1 MLKFITQ
8 FMKKNARPTLHGG
21 GMRNEDCQKNNLKRK
36 PKNFVKCL
44 IKSPLI

>member
-8 FMKKNARPTLHGG
+8 FMKKSVRPILHSG
-21 GMRNEDCQKNNLKRK
+21 GMRNEDCQKNNLKRN

-44 IKSPLI
+44 IKSSLI